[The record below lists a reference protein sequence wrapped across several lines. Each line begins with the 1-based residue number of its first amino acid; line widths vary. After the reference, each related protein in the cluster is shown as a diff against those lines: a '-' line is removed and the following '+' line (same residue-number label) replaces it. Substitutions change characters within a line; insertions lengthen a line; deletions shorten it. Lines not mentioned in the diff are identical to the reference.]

1 MEWKVHRGAERQVGS
16 RCRQG
21 REQRGL
27 VSGEEGTLRSRG
39 RQLRSRELGSREAVR
54 KQRGM

>member
-1 MEWKVHRGAERQVGS
+1 MERKVHWGAERQVGS

-27 VSGEEGTLRSRG
+27 VSGEEGTLGSRG
-39 RQLRSRELGSREAVR
+39 RQLGGRVLGSREAVR
-54 KQRGM
+54 EQRGW